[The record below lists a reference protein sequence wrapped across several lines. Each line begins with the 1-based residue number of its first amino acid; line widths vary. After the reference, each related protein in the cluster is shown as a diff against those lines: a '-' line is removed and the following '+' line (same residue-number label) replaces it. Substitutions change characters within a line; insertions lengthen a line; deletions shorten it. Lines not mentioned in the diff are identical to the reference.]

1 MINEINNGNLL
12 YYENL
17 KTYIYHLCANKL
29 YTTQYSVTENSLLFK
44 NEKIYYWIFD
54 APGESA
60 LAHWI
65 YESFIFVH
73 ILIGL
78 NKQIKNIKILTRNN
92 NKYVK
97 TILNFFNIENEIVNE
112 ISNYNNVCFFPKVYS
127 LNTTPTQIECDEYY
141 NKHLNLYIQYI
152 QSNLQIVKKIK
163 SLFLPRNDTDNH
175 KENDRII
182 NNTDNIKQI
191 VIQNG
196 GMVLDTYR
204 LNNINYQFTIVNNA
218 DIIILDYGSS
228 LYFNCI
234 FLKNK
239 KIYVLDD
246 KDLYTEQ
253 MAYESLRLLY
263 KIIADNN
270 DVKMITTHNL
280 SLIEDITKEML
291 VIYILIQ

>member
-1 MINEINNGNLL
+1 MDLDIINEINTGNLL
-12 YYENL
+12 YFENL
-17 KTYIYHLCANKL
+17 KTYEYKLCDNIL
-29 YTTQYSVTENSLLFK
+29 YITQYSVTENSLLFK

-60 LAHWI
+60 LGHWI

-92 NKYVK
+92 CKYVK

-152 QSNLQIVKKIK
+152 QSNLQIIKKIK
-163 SLFLPRNDTDNH
+163 SLYLPRNDTDNY

-228 LYFNCI
+228 FHFNCI

-246 KDLYTEQ
+246 KGLYNGG
-253 MAYESLRLLY
+253 MAFESLRLLN

-270 DVKMITTHNL
+270 DVKIITTHNL
-280 SLIEDITKEML
+280 SLIEDITK
-291 VIYILIQ
+291 

>member
-1 MINEINNGNLL
+1 MDLDIINEINNGNLL

-17 KTYIYHLCANKL
+17 KTYVYHLCANKL
-29 YTTQYSVTENSLLFK
+29 YIDQYNHNENSKLFK
-44 NEKIYYWIFD
+44 NEKTYYWIFD

-60 LAHWI
+60 LGHWI

-92 NKYVK
+92 CKYVK
-97 TILNFFNIENEIVNE
+97 NILNFFNIENEIVNE
-112 ISNYNNVCFFPKVYS
+112 INNYNNVCFFPKVYS

-175 KENDRII
+175 NENDRII

-204 LNNINYQFTIVNNA
+204 LNNINYQFTILNNA

-246 KDLYTEQ
+246 KNLYTEQ

-280 SLIEDITKEML
+280 SLIEDITK
-291 VIYILIQ
+291 

>member
-1 MINEINNGNLL
+1 MDLDIINEINNGDLL

-17 KTYIYHLCANKL
+17 KTYVYHLCANKL
-29 YTTQYSVTENSLLFK
+29 YIDQYNHNENSQLFK
-44 NEKIYYWIFD
+44 NEKTYYWIFD

-60 LAHWI
+60 LGHWI

-92 NKYVK
+92 CKYVK
-97 TILNFFNIENEIVNE
+97 NILNFFNIENEIVNE

-152 QSNLQIVKKIK
+152 QNNLQIIKKIK
-163 SLFLPRNDTDNH
+163 SLFLPRNDTDNY

-182 NNTDNIKQI
+182 NNTDNIKKI

-204 LNNINYQFTIVNNA
+204 FNNINYQFTILNNA

-246 KDLYTEQ
+246 KNLYTGQ

-280 SLIEDITKEML
+280 SLIEDITK
-291 VIYILIQ
+291 

>member
-1 MINEINNGNLL
+1 MDLDIINEINNGDLL

-17 KTYIYHLCANKL
+17 KTYVYHMCVNKL
-29 YTTQYSVTENSLLFK
+29 YIDQYNPNENSKLFK
-44 NEKIYYWIFD
+44 NEKTYYWIFD

-60 LAHWI
+60 LGHWI

-78 NKQIKNIKILTRNN
+78 NKQIKNIKILTRNKC
-92 NKYVK
+92 KYVK

-163 SLFLPRNDTDNH
+163 SLFLPRNDTDNY

-182 NNTDNIKQI
+182 NNTDNIKKI

-204 LNNINYQFTIVNNA
+204 FNNINYQFTILNNA

-246 KDLYTEQ
+246 KNLYTEQ

-280 SLIEDITKEML
+280 SLIEDITK
-291 VIYILIQ
+291 

>member
-1 MINEINNGNLL
+1 MDLDIINLINNGDLL

-17 KTYIYHLCANKL
+17 KTYVYHLCANKL
-29 YTTQYSVTENSLLFK
+29 YIDQYNHNENSKLFK
-44 NEKIYYWIFD
+44 NEKTYYWIFD

-60 LAHWI
+60 LGHWI

-92 NKYVK
+92 CKYVK
-97 TILNFFNIENEIVNE
+97 NILNFFNIENEIVNE
-112 ISNYNNVCFFPKVYS
+112 INNYNNVCFFPKVYS

-163 SLFLPRNDTDNH
+163 SLFLPRNDTDNY

-182 NNTDNIKQI
+182 NNTDNIKKI

-228 LYFNCI
+228 FHFNCI

-246 KDLYTEQ
+246 KNLYTEQ
-253 MAYESLRLLY
+253 MAYENVRLLN
-263 KIIADNN
+263 KKIADNN

-280 SLIEDITKEML
+280 SLIEDITK
-291 VIYILIQ
+291 

>member
-1 MINEINNGNLL
+1 MDIDIINEINNGDLL

-17 KTYIYHLCANKL
+17 KTYVYHMCANKL
-29 YTTQYSVTENSLLFK
+29 YIDQYNHNENSKLFK
-44 NEKIYYWIFD
+44 NEKTYYWIFD

-60 LAHWI
+60 LGHWI

-92 NKYVK
+92 CKYVK
-97 TILNFFNIENEIVNE
+97 NILNFFNIENEIVNE
-112 ISNYNNVCFFPKVYS
+112 INNYNNVCFFPKVYS

-163 SLFLPRNDTDNH
+163 SLFLPRNDTDNY

-182 NNTDNIKQI
+182 NNTDNIKKI

-228 LYFNCI
+228 FHFNCI

-246 KDLYTEQ
+246 KNLYTEQ
-253 MAYESLRLLY
+253 MAYESLRLLN
-263 KIIADNN
+263 KKIADNN
-270 DVKMITTHNL
+270 DVKIITTHNL
-280 SLIEDITKEML
+280 SLIEDITK
-291 VIYILIQ
+291 